1 MCSPVRCRTCNKT
14 TWAGCGSHIAAV
26 KASVPRGQWCDG
38 QHSAAEIAAA
48 KAASPGFFARLFS
61 R

>member
-14 TWAGCGSHIAAV
+14 TWAGCGNHIDAV
-26 KASVPRGQWCDG
+26 KARVPAGQWCDG
-38 QHSAAEIAAA
+38 QHSAAEVAAA
-48 KAASPGFFARLFS
+48 KAANPGIFARLFG

>member
-14 TWAGCGSHIAAV
+14 TWAGCGNHIDAV
-26 KASVPRGQWCDG
+26 KASVPAGQWCDG
-38 QHSAAEIAAA
+38 QHSAAEVAAA
-48 KAASPGFFARLFS
+48 KAANPGIFARLFG

>member
-14 TWAGCGSHIAAV
+14 TWAGCGNHIEAV
-26 KASVPRGQWCDG
+26 KARVPADQWCG
-38 QHSAAEIAAA
+38 GHSDAEIAAA
-48 KAASPGFFARLFS
+48 KAANPGFFARLFS

>member
-14 TWAGCGSHIAAV
+14 TWAGCGNHIASV
-26 KASVPRGQWCDG
+26 KARVPRDQWCNG
-38 QHSAAEIAAA
+38 NHSAAEIAAA
-48 KAASPGFFARLFS
+48 KAANPGIFARLFS

>member
-14 TWAGCGSHIAAV
+14 TWAGCGNHIDAV
-26 KASVPRGQWCDG
+26 KACVPAGQWCDG
-38 QHSAAEIAAA
+38 QHSAAEVAAA
-48 KAASPGFFARLFS
+48 KAANPGIFARLFG

>member
-1 MCSPVRCRTCNKT
+1 M

-26 KASVPRGQWCDG
+26 KAGVPKGQWCDG
-38 QHSAAEIAAA
+38 KHTTAEIAQAW
-48 KAASPGFFARLFS
+48 ASNPGIFARLFS